1 MIKSVGVEFKEKGQ
15 IFYFPIEQFQ
25 LKKNITIIVETEQG
39 VHFGKIVKES
49 FEANENVLSFSG
61 KILRIASKDDYK
73 QYQKNIA
80 DAKKALYL
88 SRELV
93 KKNNLKM
100 QIIDAYFTF
109 DRDKLLFRFLSDNR
123 VDFRTLVRDLA
134 SVYKTRIELRQIG
147 ARDKAREVGGCGMCG
162 NALCCSKFLKDLDSV
177 SINMA
182 KNQNLSLNPN
192 KINGVCGR
200 LLCCL
205 RYEDE
210 CYKECNK
217 CLPSVGQVVQ
227 TENGSGKVIQLNVLK
242 KSYKVDIKEVGIVE
256 VTVHDNC

>member
-1 MIKSVGVEFKEKGQ
+1 MKIVGVTFKEKGQ
-15 IFYFPIEQFQ
+15 VHYFLVDQFS
-25 LKKNITIIVETEQG
+25 LKRNITIIVETEQG
-39 VHFGKIVKES
+39 IQFGKISKEP
-49 FEANENVLSFSG
+49 FEMNENSLKLSG
-61 KILRIASKDDYK
+61 KILRVASKEDYK
-73 QYQKNIA
+73 QHQKNIV

-100 QIIDAYFTF
+100 QIIDAFFTF

-123 VDFRTLVRDLA
+123 IDFRTLVKDLA
-134 SVYKTRIELRQIG
+134 GIYKTRIELRQIG
-147 ARDKAREVGGCGMCG
+147 ARDKAREIGGCGMCG
-162 NALCCSKFLKDLDSV
+162 NTLCCSKFLKDLDSV

-182 KNQNLSLNPN
+182 KNQNLSLNPT

-210 CYKECNK
+210 CYKECSK
-217 CLPSVGQVVQ
+217 CLPSIGQVVQ
-227 TENGSGKVIQLNVLK
+227 TESGSGKVVQVNTLK
-242 KSYKVDIKEVGIVE
+242 KSYKVDIKNVGIIE
-256 VTVHDNC
+256 VNV